1 MRLKMERSPESSPER
16 FGPEGMRQRSKSMR
30 LPGSKP
36 GATIS
41 VQIQSGLSWLTGP
54 TRGQALIGSKCERE
68 RQRESWN
75 YLTKSQ
81 RQRAPRGTPDGHL
94 LANNSVEARVRR
106 CHRPW
111 LHTSSELAGSC
122 DGQVWTSFRRGKHS
136 RQFHP
141 NSIGEREVKWSGRK
155 DLNL

>member
-81 RQRAPRGTPDGHL
+81 RQRSPRGTPEEHL

-106 CHRPW
+106 HRPW
-111 LHTSSELAGSC
+111 LHTPQRTRRNLRWTS
-122 DGQVWTSFRRGKHS
+122 WTSFRRRTNS
-136 RQFHP
+136 TQFHSK
-141 NSIGEREVKWSGRK
+141 SIGE
-155 DLNL
+155 

>member
-16 FGPEGMRQRSKSMR
+16 SGPEGMRQRSKSMR

-36 GATIS
+36 GASIS

-81 RQRAPRGTPDGHL
+81 RQRSPRGTPEEHL

-106 CHRPW
+106 YHRPW
-111 LHTSSELAGSC
+111 LHTSCKLAGSC
-122 DGQVWTSFRRGKHS
+122 DGQVWTSFRHRRTRS
-136 RQFHP
+136 SFTL
-141 NSIGEREVKWSGRK
+141 SVYESGR
-155 DLNL
+155 